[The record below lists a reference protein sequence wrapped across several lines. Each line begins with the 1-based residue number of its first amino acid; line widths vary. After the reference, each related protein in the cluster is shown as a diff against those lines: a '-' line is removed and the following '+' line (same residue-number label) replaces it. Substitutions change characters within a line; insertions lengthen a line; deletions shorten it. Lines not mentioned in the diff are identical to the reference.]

1 MKVPDTADLLGMS
14 KAALVMLA
22 QDCALHMQRM
32 QQRLDM
38 VLHADR
44 VEGDQL
50 PPIGSTVLIHLSR
63 SDSWVAHMVTG
74 FYVWKTLDLH
84 SDPALGENRY
94 RVFVRVEDSEGY
106 ANARSLNE
114 IRYIE

>member
-1 MKVPDTADLLGMS
+1 MKVPDTAELLTLS
-14 KAALVMLA
+14 KASLVMLA

-50 PPIGSTVLIHLSR
+50 PPIGSTVLIHLASQ
-63 SDSWVAHMVTG
+63 DAWVAHTVTG
-74 FYVWKTLDLH
+74 FYVWTCYDEPTSNL
-84 SDPALGENRY
+84 NRY
-94 RVFVRVEDSEGY
+94 RVFVRVEDSDGY
-106 ANARSLNE
+106 SNARSLNE